1 MVSYTIIP
9 YRGDYSRSAAAA
21 SAKDGFPY
29 LNVLIIHQNF
39 PGQFRHLANY
49 FTSSADNRVVGICQ
63 PQAPGI
69 RDQQFS
75 RVLKS
80 VYKPHRKPVKNGHSY
95 LTRVEAGVLNGQGVA
110 RCLIDLRKKGFKPD
124 ITFAHIGW
132 GEVLYFKDVFPDVP
146 LIGHCEFYYHGNG
159 ADVDFDPEFPATI
172 DDRMRIRT
180 WNMTQLASLVS
191 IDGGIS
197 STRWQRNLY
206 PSEFHRKIEIIHEG
220 VNTEVVKPDGNQHL
234 VLSDGTTLTKDME
247 VVTYTARGL
256 EPYRGFHIF
265 MKAVE
270 EICRRRPQCHIIIT
284 GGDEVRYGKKLPDG
298 LSYREKLLKEVTIDK
313 KRVHFTGLV
322 PYETHLKTLQISSAH
337 VYLTIPFVLSWSM
350 MEAMAAQCVIIGSA
364 TPPVEEIIEDG
375 RNGLL
380 CDFFS
385 PQQIADRVDEVF
397 NNPDRMRRLREAA
410 RRDIIEHYD
419 VKDKLA
425 EYQKLWQRLL
435 Q

>member
-1 MVSYTIIP
+1 M
-9 YRGDYSRSAAAA
+9 
-21 SAKDGFPY
+21 
-29 LNVLIIHQNF
+29 NVLFIHQNF
-39 PGQFRHLANY
+39 PGQFRHLVNY

-63 PQAPGI
+63 PLAPGI
-69 RDQQFS
+69 RDQRFS

-80 VYKPHRKPVKNGHSY
+80 VYKPHRKPSKNVHPY
-95 LTRVEAGVLNGQGVA
+95 LTRVEDAVLNGQGVA

-124 ITFAHIGW
+124 IAFAHIGW

-159 ADVDFDPEFPATI
+159 ADVGFDPEFPATI
-172 DDRMRIRT
+172 DDRMRVNT

-191 IDGGIS
+191 IDGGVS
-197 STRWQRNLY
+197 PTRWQRNLY
-206 PSEFHRKIEIIHEG
+206 PSEFHGKIEIIHEG
-220 VNTEVVKPDGNQHL
+220 IDTETVKPDGNQHL
-234 VLSDGTTLTKDME
+234 VLPDGTTLTKDME

-265 MKAVE
+265 MKAAE

-284 GGDEVRYGKKLPDG
+284 GGDEVRYGKRLPEG
-298 LSYREKLLKEVTIDK
+298 LSYREKLLQEVTIDK
-313 KRVHFTGLV
+313 KRVHFMGLV

-364 TPPVEEIIEDG
+364 TPPVEEVIDDG

-397 NNPDRMRRLREAA
+397 NDPDRMHRLGEAA
-410 RRDIIEHYD
+410 RRDIIERYD
-419 VKDKLA
+419 MKDKLA
-425 EYQKLWQRLL
+425 EYQKLWHRLL
-435 Q
+435 L

>member
-1 MVSYTIIP
+1 M
-9 YRGDYSRSAAAA
+9 
-21 SAKDGFPY
+21 
-29 LNVLIIHQNF
+29 NVLIVHQNF

-397 NNPDRMRRLREAA
+397 NNPDRMHRLREAA

-419 VKDKLA
+419 VKNKLA

>member
-1 MVSYTIIP
+1 
-9 YRGDYSRSAAAA
+9 
-21 SAKDGFPY
+21 
-29 LNVLIIHQNF
+29 
-39 PGQFRHLANY
+39 
-49 FTSSADNRVVGICQ
+49 
-63 PQAPGI
+63 
-69 RDQQFS
+69 
-75 RVLKS
+75 
-80 VYKPHRKPVKNGHSY
+80 
-95 LTRVEAGVLNGQGVA
+95 
-110 RCLIDLRKKGFKPD
+110 
-124 ITFAHIGW
+124 
-132 GEVLYFKDVFPDVP
+132 
-146 LIGHCEFYYHGNG
+146 
-159 ADVDFDPEFPATI
+159 
-172 DDRMRIRT
+172 
-180 WNMTQLASLVS
+180 MTQLASLVS

-419 VKDKLA
+419 VKNKLA

>member
-1 MVSYTIIP
+1 MYLVALAISNIP
-9 YRGDYSRSAAAA
+9 D
-21 SAKDGFPY
+21 
-29 LNVLIIHQNF
+29 
-39 PGQFRHLANY
+39 
-49 FTSSADNRVVGICQ
+49 
-63 PQAPGI
+63 
-69 RDQQFS
+69 
-75 RVLKS
+75 
-80 VYKPHRKPVKNGHSY
+80 
-95 LTRVEAGVLNGQGVA
+95 
-110 RCLIDLRKKGFKPD
+110 KPD
-124 ITFAHIGW
+124 RTEVVLTLSNL
-132 GEVLYFKDVFPDVP
+132 EVLYFKDIFPDVP
-146 LIGHCEFYYHGNG
+146 LVGHCEFYYHGDG

>member
-1 MVSYTIIP
+1 M
-9 YRGDYSRSAAAA
+9 
-21 SAKDGFPY
+21 
-29 LNVLIIHQNF
+29 NVLIIHQNF

-385 PQQIADRVDEVF
+385 SQQIADRVDEVF

-419 VKDKLA
+419 VKNKLA